1 MVSFTGGT
9 VVGSR
14 ILHSTADRLAKTTL
28 ELGGK
33 SAGIVGADMTVEQLV
48 PLLLPGLLTFQ
59 GQVCV
64 ALTRLLVPN
73 GLHDQ
78 LVGALASVF
87 GSVKIG
93 DPSDPATDFGP
104 VAVART
110 RERCEQYV
118 EGALA
123 EGASIA
129 HGGKRP
135 AELAKGWYYEPTLLV
150 DVRNEMKV
158 AQDEVFGP
166 VFSVIRYDDIDDAVR
181 IANASRYGLTG
192 AMFTHDSE
200 LARSVGRRLR
210 VGSFTMNSSGGVLGQ
225 PFGGYKASGIGREM
239 GREGFLEWTQTKSMK
254 IDDTANYLA

>member
-1 MVSFTGGT
+1 M
-9 VVGSR
+9 
-14 ILHSTADRLAKTTL
+14 
-28 ELGGK
+28 
-33 SAGIVGADMTVEQLV
+33 
-48 PLLLPGLLTFQ
+48 
-59 GQVCV
+59 
-64 ALTRLLVPN
+64 
-73 GLHDQ
+73 
-78 LVGALASVF
+78 F

>member
-1 MVSFTGGT
+1 
-9 VVGSR
+9 
-14 ILHSTADRLAKTTL
+14 
-28 ELGGK
+28 
-33 SAGIVGADMTVEQLV
+33 
-48 PLLLPGLLTFQ
+48 
-59 GQVCV
+59 
-64 ALTRLLVPN
+64 
-73 GLHDQ
+73 
-78 LVGALASVF
+78 
-87 GSVKIG
+87 
-93 DPSDPATDFGP
+93 
-104 VAVART
+104 
-110 RERCEQYV
+110 
-118 EGALA
+118 
-123 EGASIA
+123 
-129 HGGKRP
+129 
-135 AELAKGWYYEPTLLV
+135 
-150 DVRNEMKV
+150 MKV